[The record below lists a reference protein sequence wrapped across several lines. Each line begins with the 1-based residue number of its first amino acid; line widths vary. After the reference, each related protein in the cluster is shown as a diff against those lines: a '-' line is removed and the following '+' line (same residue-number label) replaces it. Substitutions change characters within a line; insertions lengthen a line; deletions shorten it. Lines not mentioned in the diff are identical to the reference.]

1 MKKNDAFEADNHL
14 KEMLPLIETN
24 REKANFKKLDSH
36 QSQLKNEE
44 LFFRMMH
51 RGS

>member
-1 MKKNDAFEADNHL
+1 MDNKYFGDNRL
-14 KEMLPLIETN
+14 KELLPGIETE
-24 REKANFKKLDSH
+24 REKREFSKLNSH

-51 RGS
+51 R